1 MAVSSAG
8 SPYAAAVAIAPVTDW
23 RYYDTIYAERYML
36 TPRENEDG
44 YRRSA
49 PINAVGGLSVPL
61 LIMHGT
67 ADDNVHFMNTV
78 QYTSALQA
86 AGKWCDL
93 FIYPNMNH
101 SINGCDARLSVYSRM
116 LGYFDANMR

>member
-1 MAVSSAG
+1 M
-8 SPYAAAVAIAPVTDW
+8 TDW

-36 TPRENEDG
+36 TPQENEDG
-44 YRRSA
+44 YQTSA
-49 PINAVGGLSVPL
+49 PINSVKNLSVPL
-61 LIMHGT
+61 LMMHGT

-86 AGKWCDL
+86 AGKWCDM

-101 SINGCDARLSVYSRM
+101 SIYGCGARLSVYSRM
-116 LGYFDANMR
+116 LAYFGANLR